1 MSSHKHR
8 PDLFTHTVNHLRTG
22 AATDL
27 SQELA
32 DLLEAVDRTQKVGT
46 VTLVLKVKPEGE
58 GMYSIKEEIKSS
70 QPQLPRGQSIFWGTP
85 DGNLV
90 TSDPS
95 QGDLEL
101 KQVSTAEEKSTPLKQ
116 VNG

>member
-1 MSSHKHR
+1 MSNKHR
-8 PDLFTHTVNHLRTG
+8 PDLFTHTVNNLRTG
-22 AATDL
+22 AAKDL

-32 DLLEAVDRTQKVGT
+32 DTIEAVRRTQKVGT
-46 VTLVLKVKPEGE
+46 VTLVLKIKPEGE
-58 GMYSIKEEIKSS
+58 GMYSFKEEIKSS

-90 TSDPS
+90 TSDPA
-95 QGDLEL
+95 QGNLEL
-101 KQVSTAEEKSTPLKQ
+101 KTISTVEEKSTPLKQ

>member
-1 MSSHKHR
+1 MSNKHR
-8 PDLFTHTVNHLRTG
+8 PDLFVHTVNSLRTG
-22 AATDL
+22 AAEDI

-32 DLLEAVDRTQKVGT
+32 DTLEAVNSTQKVGT
-46 VTLVLKVKPEGE
+46 VTLVLKIKPEGD
-58 GMYSIKEEIKSS
+58 GMYSIKEEIKST

-85 DGNLV
+85 EGNLV
-90 TSDPS
+90 TSDPA

-101 KQVSTAEEKSTPLKQ
+101 KQVSTQEEPRTPLKQ